1 MRKFVNHLGYSECCG
16 SKLINNALEMESVY
30 HYPLNVISNLV
41 ALNTSGSYISFSPVS
56 VYFDTFD
63 SRVKKRARPY

>member
-1 MRKFVNHLGYSECCG
+1 
-16 SKLINNALEMESVY
+16 MESVY